1 MTGLM
6 PTDRLLSIPQA
17 AEFLGTSPRFPR
29 RLIEQRRI
37 AFVRVGRHVRISTA
51 ALVEYA
57 NAHTVPPAD
66 RSRSWAL

>member
-1 MTGLM
+1 MTSLA

-37 AFVRVGRHVRISTA
+37 AFVRVGRHVRISA
-51 ALVEYA
+51 AVLAEYA
-57 NAHTVPPAD
+57 NAHTVPPVE
-66 RSRSWAL
+66 RSRSWTL